1 MPRTIDCT
9 ARHAAWHGFKKSES
23 KNVFFVFSLFIF
35 FCFSFY
41 LHTEKPK
48 ESYIAD
54 QARAYYITQMRKR
67 SVTKPSGRPGGRVV
81 VTLRRSNRLHKK
93 WEVIVGRKHVHFGD
107 NRYQDFTQH
116 KTPGRKANYLSRHAR
131 HERWGKAG
139 MASAGFWSRHLL
151 WNKPTLN
158 GSVRDIEQKFG
169 IKIVKKR

>member
-1 MPRTIDCT
+1 MKVKTSFR
-9 ARHAAWHGFKKSES
+9 F
-23 KNVFFVFSLFIF
+23 FFVYLFVFLSI
-35 FCFSFY
+35 CIPKSQKN
-41 LHTEKPK
+41 HTLLTKP
-48 ESYIAD
+48 ELT
-54 QARAYYITQMRKR
+54 ITQMRKR

-151 WNKPTLN
+151 WNKPTLS